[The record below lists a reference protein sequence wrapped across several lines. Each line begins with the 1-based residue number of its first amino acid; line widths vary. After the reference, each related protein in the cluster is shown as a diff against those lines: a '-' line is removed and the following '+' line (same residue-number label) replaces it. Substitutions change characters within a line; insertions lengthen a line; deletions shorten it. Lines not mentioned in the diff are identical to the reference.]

1 MRVCRA
7 VVAFQFRAQVCTL
20 VNDLARQFYWNIMP
34 ALFEYGAE
42 RVLIC
47 DQQGN
52 TIDSRQDALDV
63 IGDALGLGATLIAI
77 PVIRLSPAFFD
88 LRSGLAG
95 EIAQVAVNYR
105 QKLAVVGNISEH
117 VERSNAL
124 RDWVVECNRRNDLWF
139 VATVEELRD
148 RLTSR

>member
-1 MRVCRA
+1 MRA
-7 VVAFQFRAQVCTL
+7 VAECLTASTDACATNAL
-20 VNDLARQFYWNIMP
+20 PDHYWNIMP

-47 DQQGN
+47 DRQGN
-52 TIDSRQDALDV
+52 TIDSRQGALDV

-77 PVIRLSPAFFD
+77 PVVRLAPAFFD

-95 EIAQVAVNYR
+95 EIAQVAVNYG
-105 QKLAVVGNISEH
+105 QKLAVVGDISEH

-124 RDWVVECNRRNDLWF
+124 RDWVVECNRRSDLWF
-139 VATVEELRD
+139 VATVEGLRD
-148 RLTSR
+148 RLASP

>member
-1 MRVCRA
+1 
-7 VVAFQFRAQVCTL
+7 
-20 VNDLARQFYWNIMP
+20 MP

-47 DQQGN
+47 DRQGN
-52 TIDSRQDALDV
+52 TIDSRQRALDV
-63 IGDALGLGATLIAI
+63 IGDALGLGATLVAI
-77 PVIRLSPAFFD
+77 PVVRLAPAFFD

-95 EIAQVAVNYR
+95 EIAQVAVNYH
-105 QKLAVVGNISEH
+105 QKLAVVGDISEY
-117 VERSNAL
+117 VGRSNAL

>member
-1 MRVCRA
+1 
-7 VVAFQFRAQVCTL
+7 
-20 VNDLARQFYWNIMP
+20 MP

-47 DQQGN
+47 DQQGSI
-52 TIDSRQDALDV
+52 IDSRQGALDV

-77 PVIRLSPAFFD
+77 PVVRLAPAFFD

-95 EIAQVAVNYR
+95 EIAQVAVTYR

-124 RDWVVECNRRNDLWF
+124 RDWVVECNRRDDLWF

-148 RLTSR
+148 RLVSP

>member
-1 MRVCRA
+1 
-7 VVAFQFRAQVCTL
+7 
-20 VNDLARQFYWNIMP
+20 MP

-47 DQQGN
+47 DQQGQA
-52 TIDSRQDALDV
+52 IDSRQGALDV
-63 IGDALGLGATLIAI
+63 IGDALGLGATLIAV
-77 PVIRLSPAFFD
+77 PVVRVAPAFFD

-105 QKLAVVGNISEH
+105 QKLTVIGDISQH

-124 RDWVVECNRRNDLWF
+124 RDWVVECNRGNDLWF

-148 RLTSR
+148 RLAAP